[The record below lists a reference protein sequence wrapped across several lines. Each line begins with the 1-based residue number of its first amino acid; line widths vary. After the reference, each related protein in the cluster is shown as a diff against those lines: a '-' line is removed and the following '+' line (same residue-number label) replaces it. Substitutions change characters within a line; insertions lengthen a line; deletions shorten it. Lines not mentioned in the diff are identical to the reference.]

1 VLFSNVPACRKRS
14 FYDQEART
22 LRGQLRAAYESLLFL
37 DAAFAAAN
45 DVELLLWK
53 SVFYR
58 PIEEFRSRLKQ
69 ADKVRWGLLFQAAG
83 AVVACFA
90 LSRFQVLEFLF
101 CSVQVSGCWSCLLCG
116 IQNKQQAKEA
126 R

>member
-1 VLFSNVPACRKRS
+1 MCLCCVLLACRKRS

-69 ADKVRWGLLFQAAG
+69 ADKVRQG
-83 AVVACFA
+83 
-90 LSRFQVLEFLF
+90 
-101 CSVQVSGCWSCLLCG
+101 
-116 IQNKQQAKEA
+116 
-126 R
+126 

>member
-1 VLFSNVPACRKRS
+1 MVLRVAAFACRKRS

-58 PIEEFRSRLKQ
+58 PIEEFRARLKQ
-69 ADKVRWGLLFQAAG
+69 ADKVGRALL
-83 AVVACFA
+83 
-90 LSRFQVLEFLF
+90 R
-101 CSVQVSGCWSCLLCG
+101 SVGSWSCCMGHCG
-116 IQNKQQAKEA
+116 QGLFKAVGRMSA
-126 R
+126 AVASGVWSSTGT

>member
-1 VLFSNVPACRKRS
+1 MLSACRKRS

-69 ADKVRWGLLFQAAG
+69 ADKVRWGLLRSCSC
-83 AVVACFA
+83 CFP
-90 LSRFQVLEFLF
+90 LSMCQLLQVPVLWGSER
-101 CSVQVSGCWSCLLCG
+101 
-116 IQNKQQAKEA
+116 QQGDMV
-126 R
+126 RWG

>member
-1 VLFSNVPACRKRS
+1 MLHFPRPPASHLASAACRKRS

-58 PIEEFRSRLKQ
+58 PIEEFRARMKQTEQVGNRLE
-69 ADKVRWGLLFQAAG
+69 AAAWDWDCSWCSDGGLL
-83 AVVACFA
+83 
-90 LSRFQVLEFLF
+90 LW
-101 CSVQVSGCWSCLLCG
+101 CS
-116 IQNKQQAKEA
+116 
-126 R
+126 